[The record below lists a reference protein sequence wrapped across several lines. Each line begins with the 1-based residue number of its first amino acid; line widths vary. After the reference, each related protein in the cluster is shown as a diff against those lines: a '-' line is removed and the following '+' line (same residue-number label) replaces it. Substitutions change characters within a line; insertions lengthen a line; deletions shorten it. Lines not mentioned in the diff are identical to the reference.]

1 MSNLNENFKVR
12 NGLTV
17 TSTISA
23 GSCIEGDSFKKHD
36 GTSNQFLK
44 ADGSVDS
51 NGYTTCLGTTTH
63 NNTQTFTNKSG
74 SNSQWTNDEGYTC
87 NVGTVTCVSTGPYLT
102 GGAQTSGEI
111 GIDSACA
118 SKWDSAATGG
128 VQSFTAGDGL
138 TDSGTATNP
147 NVAVDSTVVRT
158 SGAQSIADIK
168 NFTTSICVGG
178 SILHTGDSDTK
189 INFGTNTMAFC
200 TGNEDHIRL
209 STQGVTV
216 NEGGLANDFRVE
228 SDTDTH
234 ALFVD
239 GSADNVGIGTAT
251 PGEKLEVVGNVEASG
266 QFIGDL
272 RGAVHFK
279 AEAGEALTKGE
290 AVYISGISGNTTIV
304 SLADANDAAKMPAF
318 GIVTAD
324 ASSGN
329 PATIANFGGL
339 GTLDTSTFSEGDEL
353 YVSTTPG
360 ALTDTAPTGQTAQL
374 QKIAKVTRSDSG
386 AGSITIMGAGRSNAV
401 PNLDNGNVFIGNG
414 SNQATTASLE
424 ACVCGTGDARYIQ
437 GVTTGPYLTGGGLT
451 GCVEVGVD
459 SACAAKWDTAA
470 AGDISAVVA
479 GTNLTGGGTSGSV
492 TLNMATGGIGS
503 GTYGDDA
510 TGCKIDTITVD
521 AYGRVTAVAC
531 GTTGDITG
539 VTAGNGLSGGATSGT
554 ATLALDGSCLA
565 GLNQSACPGIN
576 CTGTTTHNN
585 TQTFTNKSGSNSQ
598 WTNDAGYTCNT
609 GTVTSVTRGN
619 GINGTG
625 SITSTGSITVGA
637 GTGITVGTNDVSL
650 ASACRNAL
658 ASAYTTTSNLSGC
671 AGLDCTGT
679 TTHNNT
685 QTFTNKSGS
694 NNQWTNDAGYTTCT
708 GTLVP
713 ADISGLTCCLG
724 TTTPSNTQT
733 FTNKSGSNSQWTNDE
748 GYTCNVGDITGIT
761 AGAGLSGG
769 GTSGTPTIAVDGV
782 LVATLNQ
789 SGCAGLDC
797 TGTTTASNSQTFT
810 NKCGNISQWTNN
822 SNFTTCTGT
831 LNPSGTIATNDY
843 AKYDSS
849 GCLVG
854 RSCSEVRSDLGINT
868 AANCTAASLDQ
879 SSCAGINCTGTTTA
893 SNTQTFT
900 NKSGSNNQWTNDA
913 GYTTCNGDITAVTA
927 GDGITGG
934 ATSGSAGIAVDSSV
948 VRTCGDQ
955 TINGCKVFSDN
966 TTIQGNLSVIGDFTY
981 LDTFVNVTSALSI
994 VNNGTGPALEVNQ
1007 TGANDVVNFED
1018 DGTSAF
1024 YIENG
1029 GNVGIN
1035 DTNPAHKLDVNG
1047 SINTTGSFKIDDSD
1061 VINSGKCFVGS
1072 GYAGG
1077 AITDTYISS
1086 ASTWNAKTTCT
1097 GTVDTSGTPVD
1108 NDFAKFTD
1116 ANTIEGRSCS
1126 EVRTDLGIGTA
1137 ASCTAA
1143 SLDQS
1148 ACAGL
1153 NCTGTTTHNNTQT
1166 FTNKSGNISQWSNDA
1181 GYLTAACEGTVTG
1194 IDAGTAITVTDG
1206 GTATPTV
1213 GVTGACNTAWNAK
1226 TTCTGTLNPSG
1237 TIATNDY
1244 AKYNSSGCLVGRS
1257 CSEVRSDL
1265 GIGTAASCTAA
1276 SLDQSACAG
1285 LNCVGDITGVSV
1297 TNGIAG
1303 GGTSGSVSLCVDS
1316 TVVRTTGN
1324 QVIGGTKNFSSTVIV
1339 PALSATGTVQA
1350 NCFAAGAYMEANAP
1364 AVEVYPKGTLLALNC
1379 DGLIVQSTQEES
1391 SMVFGVATGDDQAP
1405 IVMGAEPICVTGCI
1419 TVGDFITSS
1428 SCNGH
1433 GKKAICPEFGTVIAQ
1448 AMESGG
1454 GDSYKI
1460 KAMIRKI

>member
-1 MSNLNENFKVR
+1 MSNLSENFKVR
-12 NGLTV
+12 NGTV

-51 NGYTTCLGTTTH
+51 CGYTTCTGTTTH

-74 SNSQWTNDEGYTC
+74 SNSQWTNDAGYTTCAGDVTGIDAGTAITVTDGNTATPQVAVTSSC
-87 NVGTVTCVSTGPYLT
+87 NTAWNNKTTCTGTVTGITAGALLSGSASATCPSIGIDSGALDYLNQSACAGFDCTGTTTASNTQTFTNKCGSNNQWVNDAGYTTCTGDVEGIDAGTAITISDGATSTPSVGVTSSCNTAWNNKTTCTGTVTCVSTGPYLT

-111 GIDSACA
+111 GI
-118 SKWDSAATGG
+118 
-128 VQSFTAGDGL
+128 
-138 TDSGTATNP
+138 
-147 NVAVDSTVVRT
+147 
-158 SGAQSIADIK
+158 
-168 NFTTSICVGG
+168 
-178 SILHTGDSDTK
+178 
-189 INFGTNTMAFC
+189 
-200 TGNEDHIRL
+200 
-209 STQGVTV
+209 
-216 NEGGLANDFRVE
+216 
-228 SDTDTH
+228 
-234 ALFVD
+234 
-239 GSADNVGIGTAT
+239 
-251 PGEKLEVVGNVEASG
+251 
-266 QFIGDL
+266 
-272 RGAVHFK
+272 
-279 AEAGEALTKGE
+279 
-290 AVYISGISGNTTIV
+290 
-304 SLADANDAAKMPAF
+304 
-318 GIVTAD
+318 
-324 ASSGN
+324 
-329 PATIANFGGL
+329 
-339 GTLDTSTFSEGDEL
+339 
-353 YVSTTPG
+353 
-360 ALTDTAPTGQTAQL
+360 
-374 QKIAKVTRSDSG
+374 
-386 AGSITIMGAGRSNAV
+386 
-401 PNLDNGNVFIGNG
+401 
-414 SNQATTASLE
+414 
-424 ACVCGTGDARYIQ
+424 
-437 GVTTGPYLTGGGLT
+437 
-451 GCVEVGVD
+451 D

-492 TLNMATGGIGS
+492 TLNMATGGIGA
-503 GTYGDDA
+503 GEYGDDA

-531 GTTGDITG
+531 GTTGDIQG
-539 VTAGNGLSGGATSGT
+539 VTAGTLLSGGATSGT
-554 ATLALDGSCLA
+554 ATLGIDSGALDY
-565 GLNQSACPGIN
+565 LNQSACPGL
-576 CTGTTTHNN
+576 CCQGTTTPSN
-585 TQTFTNKSGSNSQ
+585 TQTFTNKSGNISQ
-598 WTNDAGYTCNT
+598 WSNDSGYLTEACS

-619 GINGTG
+619 GIDGTG
-625 SITSTGSITVGA
+625 SITTTGTIAVGA

-650 ASACRNAL
+650 AAACRNAL

-685 QTFTNKSGS
+685 QTFTNKGGS

-748 GYTCNVGDITGIT
+748 GYTCNVGDITGVT

-789 SGCAGLDC
+789 SACAGINC

-810 NKCGNISQWTNN
+810 NKSGSNSQWTNDAGYTCNTGTTTASNTQTFTNKSGNISQWTNN
-822 SNFTTCTGT
+822 SNYTTCTGT
-831 LNPSGTIATNDY
+831 LVPADISGLTC
-843 AKYDSS
+843 
-849 GCLVG
+849 CL
-854 RSCSEVRSDLGINT
+854 
-868 AANCTAASLDQ
+868 
-879 SSCAGINCTGTTTA
+879 GTTTP

-913 GYTTCNGDITAVTA
+913 GYTTCTGDITAVTA

-955 TINGCKVFSDN
+955 TVNGCKVFSGN

-1047 SINTTGSFKIDDSD
+1047 SINATGSLKLDDSD

-1097 GTVDTSGTPVD
+1097 GTLNPAGTIATNDYAKYDASGCLT
-1108 NDFAKFTD
+1108 
-1116 ANTIEGRSCS
+1116 GRDCS
-1126 EVRTDLGIGTA
+1126 QVRSDLGINSA
-1137 ASCTAA
+1137 ANCTAA
-1143 SLDQS
+1143 SLNQS
-1148 ACAGL
+1148 ACAGIL
-1153 NCTGTTTHNNTQT
+1153 CTGTTTASNTQT

-1303 GGTSGSVSLCVDS
+1303 GGTTGSVSLCVDS

-1324 QVIGGTKNFSSTVIV
+1324 QVIGGTKHFSSTVIV
-1339 PALSATGTVQA
+1339 PSLSATGTVQA

-1364 AVEVYPKGTLLALNC
+1364 AVEVYPQGTLLALNC